1 MATGDPRSTFAA
13 RGGWWVVA
21 QLPILAV
28 AAVLPPVTGTGALMP
43 VSSWSWLGAGLT
55 SVGIFFIAAGLVALG
70 EALTPFPAPRAQ
82 AGLRTHGIYAV
93 VRHPIYSGLIVASL
107 GWALWWQ
114 SMFGI
119 LFSIAVF
126 AFFDRKA
133 AEEERRLAEQFA
145 AYAPYQKRTRKLI
158 PLLY

>member
-1 MATGDPRSTFAA
+1 MASLDSFTT

-28 AAVLPPVTGTGALMP
+28 AAVLPPVAGTGALMP
-43 VSSWSWLGAGLT
+43 VSSWAWLGVGLT
-55 SVGIFFIAAGLVALG
+55 LVGILFIAAGLVALG

-82 AGLRTHGIYAV
+82 AGLRTRGIYAV
-93 VRHPIYSGLIVASL
+93 VRHPIYSGLIFVSL

-114 SMFGI
+114 SVFAI
-119 LFSIAVF
+119 LFSIVVF

-133 AEEERRLAEQFA
+133 ADEERRLTTQFA
-145 AYAPYQKRTRKLI
+145 AYAQYRKRTRKLI